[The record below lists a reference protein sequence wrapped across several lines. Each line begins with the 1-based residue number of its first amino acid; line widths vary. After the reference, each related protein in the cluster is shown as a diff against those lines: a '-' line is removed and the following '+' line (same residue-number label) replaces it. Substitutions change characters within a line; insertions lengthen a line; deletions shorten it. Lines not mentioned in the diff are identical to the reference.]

1 MALRTIREMGDP
13 ILEKK
18 CRPIKEMN
26 DKIKILIEDM
36 FDTMYEADGV
46 GLAGPQVGVLKRI
59 CVIDTREEG
68 EKVCLINPE
77 ILETSGEQ
85 EGDEGCLSV
94 PGRCGLVRRP
104 AHVVVKAF
112 NENMEEVEVTGDDLF
127 ARAILHEMD
136 HMDGILYV
144 TKVEGELKYVN
155 SGDDE
160 EDSEEDTEEE

>member
-1 MALRTIREMGDP
+1 MAIRTIREIGDP

-18 CRPIKEMN
+18 CRPVKEMN
-26 DKIKILIEDM
+26 DKLKILIEDM

-46 GLAGPQVGVLKRI
+46 GLAGPQVGILKRV

-77 ILETSGEQ
+77 IVETSGEQ

-104 AHVVVKAF
+104 QKVVVKAR
-112 NENMEEVEVTGDDLF
+112 NENWEEVEITGEDLF
-127 ARAILHEMD
+127 ARAMLHEMD
-136 HMDGILYV
+136 HLDGILYV
-144 TKVEGELKYVN
+144 TKVEGDLKYVN
-155 SGDDE
+155 AEDDE
-160 EDSEEDTEEE
+160 EAAEELPEN

>member
-26 DKIKILIEDM
+26 DKIKTLIGDM

-46 GLAGPQVGVLKRI
+46 GLAGPQVGMLKRI

-77 ILETSGEQ
+77 IIETSGEQ

-104 AHVVVKAF
+104 NHVVVKAR
-112 NENMEEVEVTGDDLF
+112 NENWDEVEITGEGLF
-127 ARAILHEMD
+127 ARAMLHEMD
-136 HMDGILYV
+136 HMDGVLYV

-155 SGDDE
+155 A
-160 EDSEEDTEEE
+160 EEEEEPVDELPEG

>member
-18 CRPIKEMN
+18 CRPIKEMT
-26 DKIKILIEDM
+26 DKIKVLIEDM
-36 FDTMYEADGV
+36 FETMYEADGV

-104 AHVVVKAF
+104 DHVVVKAF
-112 NENMEEVEVTGDDLF
+112 NENMEEVEVTGDGLF

-144 TKVEGELKYVN
+144 SKVEGELKYVN
-155 SGDDE
+155 AEDDE
-160 EDSEEDTEEE
+160 DTDAEEE

>member
-18 CRPIKEMN
+18 CKPIKEMN
-26 DKIKILIEDM
+26 DKIRTLIGDM

-68 EKVCLINPE
+68 ERVCLINPE
-77 ILETSGEQ
+77 VLETSGEQ

-104 AHVVVKAF
+104 MKVKLKAL
-112 NENMEEVEVTGDDLF
+112 NENFEEIELEGEGLF
-127 ARAILHEMD
+127 ARAMLHELD
-136 HMDGILYV
+136 HLEGILYV
-144 TKVEGELKYVN
+144 SKVEGELRYVN
-155 SGDDE
+155 NDDDE
-160 EDSEEDTEEE
+160 TDTEEEE

>member
-18 CRPIKEMN
+18 CKPIKEMT
-26 DKIKILIEDM
+26 DKIKTLIGDM

-77 ILETSGEQ
+77 VLETSGEQ

-94 PGRCGLVRRP
+94 PGRCGMVRRP
-104 AHVVVKAF
+104 MKVKLKAL
-112 NENMEEVEVTGDDLF
+112 NENFEEIEIEGEGLF
-127 ARAILHEMD
+127 ARAMLHELD
-136 HMDGILYV
+136 HLEGILYV
-144 TKVEGELKYVN
+144 SKVEGELKYVN
-155 SGDDE
+155 NDDDE
-160 EDSEEDTEEE
+160 TDAEEEE

>member
-18 CRPIKEMN
+18 CRPIAEMN
-26 DKIKILIEDM
+26 DKIRTLIQDM

-77 ILETSGEQ
+77 VVETSGEQ

-94 PGRCGLVRRP
+94 PGRCGTVTRP
-104 AHVVVKAF
+104 SHVVVRAL
-112 NENMEEVEVTGDDLF
+112 NENMEEVEITGDLLF
-127 ARAILHEMD
+127 ARAMLHEID
-136 HMDGILYV
+136 HLDGILYV
-144 TKVEGELKYVN
+144 SKVEGDLKYVQAEE
-155 SGDDE
+155 DE
-160 EDSEEDTEEE
+160 ETEEE

>member
-18 CRPIKEMN
+18 CKPIKELN
-26 DKIKILIEDM
+26 DKIKTLIGDM

-77 ILETSGEQ
+77 VLETSGEQ

-94 PGRCGLVRRP
+94 PGRCGMVRRP
-104 AHVVVKAF
+104 MKVKLKAL
-112 NENMEEVEVTGDDLF
+112 NENFEEIEIEGEGLF
-127 ARAILHEMD
+127 ARAMLHELD
-136 HMDGILYV
+136 HLEGILYV
-144 TKVEGELKYVN
+144 SKVEGELKYVN
-155 SGDDE
+155 NDDDE
-160 EDSEEDTEEE
+160 EKSAEE